1 MRLRPNG
8 YLQDEKNII
17 KDFKD
22 RLESGKPCNPN
33 AIKQDDP
40 SLYGAISLNYKSYD
54 HFLKKLGLDPDE
66 IRKYKKWSLDKIKFE
81 LNKIYDK
88 DGYFNSRTDYRLAL
102 AIIKRYGGLDVGLE
116 RLRFIR
122 DEDSYL
128 QKLCPSCGREII
140 NRYDSRSEF
149 CESCRVKNI
158 KISTVV

>member
-1 MRLRPNG
+1 LRPNG
-8 YLQDEKNII
+8 YLKDENNII
-17 KDFKD
+17 NDFKE
-22 RLESGKPCNPN
+22 RLKSGKACNPY
-33 AIKQDDP
+33 AIEQDDP
-40 SLYGAISLNYKSYD
+40 SLYGAISLKFKSYN
-54 HFLKKLGLDPDE
+54 HFLKKLGLNPDE

-140 NRYDSRSEF
+140 NRYDSRSKF
-149 CESCRVKNI
+149 CESYRWKVVKM
-158 KISTVV
+158 